1 MRFFKKSFFLFCLL
15 AVNIFAIAQQDSSAT
30 PETTKVEVVK
40 HIPKPI
46 RKPIVKKDSTIRTL
60 AAKSIKDTSAA
71 NNLNKLVK
79 DSSQIRDSL
88 LFAQKKVDAV
98 MADSTKKSLAL
109 LADKKDTSSYR
120 GIFGGAFIPIN
131 LRSVALME
139 RERNAEGKELMFY
152 ILVGLVAVVAFTRA
166 LFPKYFTNIFSLLF
180 QKSYRQKQAIEQIT
194 NSKISSLLL
203 NLVFIT
209 SLAFYVTILLD
220 NKGLIHIKF
229 WQVLLY
235 SLALVGG
242 VYLFKYVF
250 LNFIGW
256 VFNERKAMESYTFVV
271 FLSNKITAILLIPFL
286 FVLSFTGGEIAAVGL
301 IATYC
306 LLGVV
311 LLYRYFVAMSSL
323 RNELSF
329 HPVHFFLYLCVVEIL
344 PLLLIFKA
352 VFNLIATRI

>member
-1 MRFFKKSFFLFCLL
+1 M
-15 AVNIFAIAQQDSSAT
+15 FATAQQDTAPAAENAKT
-30 PETTKVEVVK
+30 VVVR
-40 HIPKPI
+40 PTVKPI
-46 RKPIVKKDSTIRTL
+46 RKLIVKKDSTATIL
-60 AAKSIKDTSAA
+60 ASRPIKDTLAA

-79 DSSQIRDSL
+79 DSLHIKDSFL
-88 LFAQKKVDAV
+88 LVQKK
-98 MADSTKKSLAL
+98 ADSIRVDSVKRSLAL
-109 LADKKDTSSYR
+109 LAGKKDTSTYA
-120 GIFGGAFIPIN
+120 GIFGGPFIPIN

-152 ILVGLVAVVAFTRA
+152 ILVALVAVVAVTRTV
-166 LFPKYFTNIFSLLF
+166 FPRYFANIFLLLF

-203 NLVFIT
+203 NLVFIA
-209 SLAFYVTILLD
+209 SLAFYLTVLLD
-220 NKGLIHIKF
+220 NKGMIHIKF

-256 VFNERKAMESYTFVV
+256 VFNEREAMESYTFVV
-271 FLSNKITAILLIPFL
+271 FLSNKITAIILLPFL
-286 FVLSFTGGEIAAVGL
+286 FVLSFTGGDIAAIGL
-301 IATYC
+301 IATYI

-329 HPVHFFLYLCVVEIL
+329 HPVHFFLYLCAVEIL